1 MAENQ
6 KSVFGLDK
14 NMAMAATYLVGW
26 VTGLVFLLA
35 EKKDPDIRF
44 NAWQSIVF
52 FGGLSLLAMVPLI
65 GWLLSPFIMLA
76 ALVGWIVLLVKS
88 YQGETLKLPVVGDW
102 AKNLAKR
109 FS

>member
-1 MAENQ
+1 MVENQ
-6 KSVFGLDK
+6 KSTFGLDK

-26 VTGLVFLLA
+26 VTGLVFFLA
-35 EKKDPDIRF
+35 EKKDADIRF
-44 NAWQSIVF
+44 SAMQSIVF
-52 FGGLSLLAMVPLI
+52 FGGLNLLAIVPIVNL
-65 GWLLSPFIMLA
+65 LLSPFIMLV

-102 AKNLAKR
+102 AKKLVKK